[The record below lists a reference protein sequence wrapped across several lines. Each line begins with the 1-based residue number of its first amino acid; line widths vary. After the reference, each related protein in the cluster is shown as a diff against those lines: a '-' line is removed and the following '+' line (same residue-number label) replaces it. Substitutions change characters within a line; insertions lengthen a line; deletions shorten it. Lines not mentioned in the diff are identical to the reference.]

1 MSFSIDVF
9 SGGICGNIVAS
20 FVADIKWVTEV
31 YWCVC
36 ERERETDR
44 VKGGGK
50 RSQFKHE
57 MEGVNIFPLRV

>member
-1 MSFSIDVF
+1 MSFSIDVL

-44 VKGGGK
+44 VKGGK
-50 RSQFKHE
+50 EKPVQA
-57 MEGVNIFPLRV
+57 

>member
-36 ERERETDR
+36 ERETDR
-44 VKGGGK
+44 VKGGE
-50 RSQFKHE
+50 REASSS
-57 MEGVNIFPLRV
+57 MRWRV